1 MGMVEIL
8 LPIIGFMAT
17 GFAVSSAVPQIRKA
31 LKTRDTD
38 DLSIRFI
45 IVLIVGLS
53 LWVVY
58 GIGKNDF
65 VIIIGNLTAV
75 ILNSY
80 LLTLKIKYSKKP
92 LEEEG

>member
-1 MGMVEIL
+1 
-8 LPIIGFMAT
+8 MAT

>member
-1 MGMVEIL
+1 
-8 LPIIGFMAT
+8 MAT

-31 LKTRDTD
+31 LRTKKSD

-65 VIIIGNLTAV
+65 VIMIGNSTAV
-75 ILNSY
+75 ALNSY
-80 LLTLKIKYSKKP
+80 LLFLKIKYSKHP